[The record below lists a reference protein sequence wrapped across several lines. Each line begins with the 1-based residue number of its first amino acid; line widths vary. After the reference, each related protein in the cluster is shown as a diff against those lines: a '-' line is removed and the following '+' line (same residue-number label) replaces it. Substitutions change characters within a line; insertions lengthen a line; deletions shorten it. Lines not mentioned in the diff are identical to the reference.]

1 MNDLGVARGCFY
13 ENGHCEGIE
22 LGGDIDNSEY
32 SHSFDSHHTSAWQS
46 APTAAHHATHSP
58 DPIVDAR
65 STIITSFP
73 LSANARATAKPM
85 TPAPITTA
93 STRLVAE

>member
-1 MNDLGVARGCFY
+1 MNDLGVPRGCFY

-32 SHSFDSHHTSAWQS
+32 SHSFDSHHTSAWQT

-58 DPIVDAR
+58 DPIVDA
-65 STIITSFP
+65 
-73 LSANARATAKPM
+73 SANARATANPM